1 MSIEARKKQLQQK
14 YDKMQQTREEKL
26 QQKQKEDEKKALLK
40 EARGAGEKTL
50 AKDPMATKQPKQVLL
65 ERMEDHRKEADRR
78 IEKRRERANLEVFE
92 AVDDGHCCEDPYQT
106 IGDSEDS
113 HNIVDLLWNHISG
126 MACLQSCK
134 TCF

>member
-14 YDKMQQTREEKL
+14 YDKMQQTRDEKIR
-26 QQKQKEDEKKALLK
+26 QKQKEDGKKALLK
-40 EARGAGEKTL
+40 EARQKADVAG
-50 AKDPMATKQPKQVLL
+50 KDPMATKQPKQLML
-65 ERMEDHRKEADRR
+65 ERMEDRRREADRR
-78 IEKRRERANLEVFE
+78 IEQRQQQANLEVFE